1 MDHKFA
7 YMWVGNSELQC
18 PGQCAWPFHQSIYG
32 PHSPLLV
39 APKNDVGR
47 DGMVINIASL
57 LAGTVTNPFGNGF
70 FQGPKEASLE
80 VGQLVLVCMV
90 HGLILGM
97 LETSWWIQQVA
108 PIIML
113 MALMVGSI
121 CCPHSLTQQPKCS
134 SLV

>member
-70 FQGPKEASLE
+70 FQGPKEAPLE
-80 VGQLVLVCMV
+80 VGSTCTGVYIWYK
-90 HGLILGM
+90 GLF
-97 LETSWWIQQVA
+97 WVR
-108 PIIML
+108 
-113 MALMVGSI
+113 
-121 CCPHSLTQQPKCS
+121 
-134 SLV
+134 